1 MVTDS
6 DSNWYFLAIGSK
18 KTSVADVVCFLQGR
32 GQATGGDS
40 ETSYRHPR

>member
-1 MVTDS
+1 MVTES
-6 DSNWYFLAIGSK
+6 DSNGHFVATGSK

-40 ETSYRHPR
+40 ETSY